1 MQLFA
6 VFMALFLTGV
16 EPQILRTPDPDIVEA
31 VEVFG
36 NRRIPSDTIKYN
48 LQIKPGDVVN
58 TAVIQRDMKALYAL
72 GYFDDIVVEEE
83 EGDRG
88 KIITFRVVEKPL
100 IRIIDYEGHKSVTL
114 SDILERLRERK
125 VGLSIEAPYDPTRIK
140 RAEVVLLD
148 LLAEK
153 GRQNAKIEVETY
165 EVPPNA
171 IGVAFVI
178 DEGPKIKIEKIEI
191 IGNQVFSDGKVK
203 SAMKLLKETGPIT
216 PFTSKDVY
224 HELKMGDDITRIR
237 MMYAENGYVRANVL
251 EPKLEIRP
259 HKVYR
264 TLPFIK
270 LPVPW
275 GIPLPFWKKELDRF
289 YITIEVEENE
299 QYRIGDVQVAG
310 NTEFTDLQILAVLG
324 LIPGQV
330 YNETL
335 LREGFESLT
344 KLYGAR
350 GFINATP
357 VPLHDFDD
365 ENNIVNLTIDID
377 EDRQFFVKRINFR
390 GNTTTR
396 DKVIRREV
404 MLQEGSIFNSRLWDM
419 SLLRLNQL
427 GYFEEVT
434 EDAADIRPNPT
445 LPEVDITLTVDEKG
459 RQSIGF
465 NGGVSG
471 IGGSFLG
478 LNYSTN
484 NFLGFGE
491 TLSFNV
497 QGGTRQSS
505 FVFSFNEPFLLDRPI
520 STGFSIFRTEYRFD
534 QARDVFGLNPDDL
547 PSGLGLENRLNYEQ
561 SRRGFNVFAS
571 YPLRVFQRLGVS
583 FQFDNSKTSAVNP
596 ATSAFFDTVK
606 QSEQERLITG
616 GSFSDFRTRSV
627 IPTYTFNTVNH
638 PITPTHGQSF
648 SGSFEFTGGPLGGN
662 VNFIRPIMEFQ
673 FFRSMKFL
681 KPDIY
686 GRNVLAFRLQT
697 SYLRGFSG
705 TSSPFFERFFMGGD
719 FDIRGF
725 EFRSVSPIAFVERE
739 LRAEGEIDPFTGQP
753 LPALVVDDIAWVGGD
768 TSAVA
773 NIEYRIPLVGP
784 ITLAPFLDIGNS
796 WVTDKDQLRRRDV
809 DGDGNIT
816 FKPVRFLPG
825 TNSGVRASTGVEL
838 QVIMPV
844 INAPFR
850 LIFAYNPLRINR
862 AYQGP
867 VAGTPFFL
875 REDLRTI
882 KFTVG
887 RTF

>member
-1 MQLFA
+1 MKLFA
-6 VFMALFLTGV
+6 VFMALFLNGV
-16 EPQILRTPDPDIVEA
+16 EPQILRTPNPDMIEA
-31 VEVFG
+31 VDVFG

-48 LQIKPGDVVN
+48 LQTKAGDVLNATVL
-58 TAVIQRDMKALYAL
+58 QRDIKALYAL

-88 KIITFRVVEKPL
+88 KIIIFRVDEKPL
-100 IRIIDYEGHKSVTL
+100 IRAIDYENNKSVTL

-125 VGLSIEAPYDPTRIK
+125 VGLSIESPYDPTRVK

-153 GRQNAKIEVETY
+153 GRQNATIEVETY
-165 EVPPNA
+165 DIPPNA

-178 DEGPKIKIEKIEI
+178 DEGPKIKIENIEI
-191 IGNQVFSDGKVK
+191 IGNEVFSDGKIK
-203 SAMKLLKETGPIT
+203 GAMQLLKEAGPIT

-251 EPKLEIRP
+251 EPQIEVRP

-275 GIPLPFWKKELDRF
+275 GIPIPFWKKELDRF
-289 YITIEVEENE
+289 FITIQVEENE
-299 QYRIGDVQVAG
+299 QYQIGDVQVTG
-310 NTEFTDLQILAVLG
+310 NTEFTDLQVLAVLG
-324 LIPGQV
+324 LIPGEV
-330 YNETL
+330 YNETM

-365 ENNIVNLTIDID
+365 QNEIVNLTIDID

-434 EDAADIRPNPT
+434 EESADIRPNPT

-471 IGGSFLG
+471 IGGTFLG

-491 TLSFNV
+491 TLSFNI
-497 QGGTRQSS
+497 QGGTRQSNLI
-505 FVFSFNEPFLLDRPI
+505 FSFNEPYLMDRPI
-520 STGFSIFRTEYRFD
+520 STGFSIFRSEYRFD
-534 QARDVFGLNPDDL
+534 QARDIFGLNPEDL
-547 PSGLGLENRLNYEQ
+547 PQGFGFENRLNYEQ

-571 YPLRVFQRLGVS
+571 YPFRVFQRLGMT
-583 FQFDNSKTSAVNP
+583 FQFDNSETSAVNP
-596 ATSAFFDTVK
+596 ATSAFFDSVK
-606 QSEQERLITG
+606 QSEEERLITS
-616 GSFSDFRTRSV
+616 GSFSDFRTRSI
-627 IPTYTFNTVNH
+627 IPTYTYNTVNN
-638 PITPTHGQSF
+638 PMTPTHGQSLT
-648 SGSFEFTGGPLGGN
+648 GSFEFTGGPLGGN

-673 FFRSMKFL
+673 FFRSMRFL
-681 KPDIY
+681 KPDFY

-697 SYLRGFSG
+697 SYLKGFSN
-705 TSSPFFERFFMGGD
+705 TSAPFFERFFMGGD

-725 EFRSVSPIAFVERE
+725 EFRSISPIAFVQRD
-739 LRAEGEIDPFTGQP
+739 LNDSLTGQP
-753 LPALVVDDIAWVGGD
+753 FAVDDIAWVGGD

-773 NIEYRIPLVGP
+773 NIEYRIPIVGP
-784 ITLAPFLDIGNS
+784 IALAPFLDIGNS
-796 WVTDKDQLRRRDV
+796 WVTDKDQLRRQVV
-809 DGDGNIT
+809 DADGNIT
-816 FKPVRFLPG
+816 FKPVQFLPG
-825 TNSGVRASTGVEL
+825 TNSGVRASTGAEI

-850 LIFAYNPLRINR
+850 LIFAYNPMRINR
-862 AYQGP
+862 VFFGP
-867 VAGTPFFL
+867 TPRADGSFTPFFL